1 MECNLTSHI
10 VRVTREEYIMAKFRN
25 ITVDDVK
32 FKWTFTND
40 GAYIK
45 CDNEKFKGNHKANCG
60 SIING
65 KKAVTPKDVAKWIT
79 ENIFKM
85 SWVETAVKQDT
96 TTEKVENSQRV
107 IGESYILI
115 KRSWYTIEQHYN
127 LYNDEVI
134 FVSDDPKI
142 IITLFEEYN
151 DSNEFKDWN
160 YENGESH
167 KVEYIK
173 IVSKKV
179 ISL

>member
-1 MECNLTSHI
+1 
-10 VRVTREEYIMAKFRN
+10 MAKFRN
-25 ITVDDVK
+25 ISVDDVK

-45 CDNEKFKGNHKANCG
+45 CDDEKFKGNHKANCG

-79 ENIFKM
+79 ENVFKIK
-85 SWVETAVKQDT
+85 WVEPVAKQDST
-96 TTEKVENSQRV
+96 IEKVKSDHPV
-107 IGESYILI
+107 IEDVYLLLQ
-115 KRSWYTIEQHYN
+115 RSWYMIDQHYKN
-127 LYNDEVI
+127 YNDEVL
-134 FVSDDPKI
+134 FVSDDPNI
-142 IITLFEEYN
+142 IIKLFDDYN
-151 DSNEFKDWN
+151 NRNKFKDWS
-160 YENGESH
+160 YENGETH